1 MFFTCITWNVNCI
14 IWDVKHHGT
23 TTFMFDSRSAWNVIY
38 IARSNLWL
46 WDAKC
51 TGTTTF
57 MFDSRNTWN
66 VLYIAGDNLW
76 DAKRN
81 GTTTFVFDSR
91 STLTVIYIARGHLRD
106 AKRNGTTTFMFDS
119 RNTWNVIYITR
130 GNLWDAKRN
139 GTTTFMFDSRNTW
152 NVIYIAR
159 SNRSHPP
166 TPNIA
171 RQTWSVQS
179 VTLMID
185 PRHTWYVQRGA
196 TGATLQCRTKLLQFP
211 KRTSSSWGV
220 PYRLSVFG
228 NPSYWCTFRN
238 SRTLSNWPGNAAFLL
253 KWFGVEQS
261 FWCGKGGDEEEEL
274 FALSSWLH
282 VVILLASIR
291 CLCWALLLRLSNGVC
306 LFLQFLVECLH
317 HRLAACI
324 FDLSLREDCK
334 LEHLVGEWEPLPR
347 VHPMVRDLYPNLHG
361 LHRSI
366 LSYMVCRC
374 LWLVRLTK
382 RMWDQQRQGA
392 SWTHNDCTHELR

>member
-185 PRHTWYVQRGA
+185 PRHTW
-196 TGATLQCRTKLLQFP
+196 
-211 KRTSSSWGV
+211 
-220 PYRLSVFG
+220 
-228 NPSYWCTFRN
+228 
-238 SRTLSNWPGNAAFLL
+238 PGNAAFLL